1 MLLTGAQITIETLIE
16 QGCKVLFG
24 YPGGQVIDL
33 YDALYEREDR
43 IKHVVREDMEI
54 RFIVPVI
61 DEIHTIIGA
70 GGAEG
75 AGSALPSGGCAGGF
89 CRGGGARWLL

>member
-43 IKHVVREDMEI
+43 IKHVLTAHE
-54 RFIVPVI
+54 PVSYT
-61 DEIHTIIGA
+61 HLTLPTIA
-70 GGAEG
+70 
-75 AGSALPSGGCAGGF
+75 
-89 CRGGGARWLL
+89 

>member
-43 IKHVVREDMEI
+43 IKHVLTAHEQGACHAADGYARASGQVGVCLLYTSDAA
-54 RFIVPVI
+54 
-61 DEIHTIIGA
+61 DE
-70 GGAEG
+70 
-75 AGSALPSGGCAGGF
+75 
-89 CRGGGARWLL
+89 